1 MPARA
6 ALSSLLLAL
15 ALIALAA
22 YALTSASL
30 YDLRFLALVCIYAI
44 MVLGYQFVFGH
55 VGAVSLAQSTFFGL
69 GGYVTGL
76 AGVAFGLDTA
86 MLLPLSILAPVLLA
100 ALIAA
105 PVLKLEDHYFS
116 LATLGIA
123 LIVQLVAV
131 NWDSLTGGLNGF
143 SGIPGIVLFGFPVE
157 GRLNVFLFCWAG
169 LVVATVIALRILE
182 SLYGFSFNLVRESPH
197 AAASLGIDVGRMR
210 LVALLLSAAFGGL
223 AGALMAHVLRVV
235 SPENLDLSLMATCLI
250 MTVVGGSTRP
260 LGAIV
265 GALLIVFLRERF
277 RIAQSYSLIIYTGA
291 TLAILVLAPYGIV
304 GSIERLWARRV
315 RGDARPAADAAADS
329 ADGGGALEPPAREPS
344 PDDRALLGVRGV
356 AKRFGGVQALDGVD
370 LAVRDGEIVGL
381 IGPNGSGKTT
391 LINVIS
397 GLYVADAGEI
407 VFAGR
412 PIADLPA
419 HAIARLG
426 MARTFQHIDLVDD
439 LSVLDNIAI
448 GTFCSERA
456 SLALGAAHAR
466 PRPAPDAGA
475 RARRRACAPAR
486 RGRRCGGA
494 LRRASLR
501 HPAPRR
507 GRARARRRSAPSA
520 ARRAGRRPQRARA
533 GRSRRAHPAHCRG
546 WRHRA
551 GHRAQSHL
559 PRRARDP
566 PHLPR
571 PRPHHRG
578 GLARGGAPRSARD
591 RSLSGAG
598 RMSAPVAAKQPLLSV
613 ERLHVRYDAVTALR
627 DVTVTVNPG
636 EAVALVGANGAGK
649 STLFKS
655 IMGFLK
661 PAAGAIVFA
670 GAPLGRLPPEARCRL
685 GLGYCPEGRR
695 VFPGLTVRENLEVA
709 ATGPARA
716 RRTRVDEAFALFPVL
731 AERRDALGWQL
742 SGGQQQML
750 AIAAPSW
757 GARACSCST
766 SRRSGSRPSWS
777 TRCCAR
783 CAPSWPAARRCCS
796 PSRTSPRR
804 SPAASAPT
812 SWRSAPSRSPAPPPT
827 CRAPGK

>member
-1 MPARA
+1 LVDAARIKLPALALPARA
-6 ALSSLLLAL
+6 GVSSLLLAL

-22 YALTSASL
+22 YALTAASL

-86 MLLPLSILAPVLLA
+86 ILLPLSILAPVLLA

-143 SGIPGIVLFGFPVE
+143 SGIPGIVLFGFPIE

-210 LVALLLSAAFGGL
+210 LAALLLSAAFGGL
-223 AGALMAHVLRVV
+223 AGALMAHLLRVV

-315 RGDARPAADAAADS
+315 RGAVHSGVDAIVDT
-329 ADGGGALEPPAREPS
+329 ADGGGTIEPPAREPP
-344 PDDRALLGVRGV
+344 PDALALLGVRGV
-356 AKRFGGVQALDGVD
+356 AKLFGGVQALDGVD
-370 LAVRDGEIVGL
+370 LAVREGEIVGL

-407 VFAGR
+407 VFADR

-456 SLALGAAHAR
+456 SLRSALLTLGPD
-466 PRPAPDAGA
+466 PRLT
-475 RARRRACAPAR
+475 RARERAAAPAR
-486 RGRRCGGA
+486 LLGVADVSAVRCGA
-494 LRRASLR
+494 LPYGTRRR
-501 HPAPRR
+501 VEV
-507 GRARARRRSAPSA
+507 ARALA
-520 ARRAGRRPQRARA
+520 AD
-533 GRSRRAHPAHCRG
+533 
-546 WRHRA
+546 
-551 GHRAQSHL
+551 
-559 PRRARDP
+559 PR
-566 PHLPR
+566 
-571 PRPHHRG
+571 
-578 GLARGGAPRSARD
+578 
-591 RSLSGAG
+591 
-598 RMSAPVAAKQPLLSV
+598 LLLLD
-613 ERLHVRYDAVTALR
+613 E
-627 DVTVTVNPG
+627 
-636 EAVALVGANGAGK
+636 
-649 STLFKS
+649 
-655 IMGFLK
+655 
-661 PAAGAIVFA
+661 PAAGLNELEQADLA
-670 GAPLGRLPPEARCRL
+670 GRIRRIAAAGVTVLVIEHNLIFLGALATRLICLDRGRIIAAGSPE
-685 GLGYCPEGRR
+685 
-695 VFPGLTVRENLEVA
+695 EV
-709 ATGPARA
+709 
-716 RRTRVDEAFALFPVL
+716 
-731 AERRDALGWQL
+731 RRDPRVIEAYLGQ
-742 SGGQQQML
+742 
-750 AIAAPSW
+750 AA
-757 GARACSCST
+757 
-766 SRRSGSRPSWS
+766 
-777 TRCCAR
+777 
-783 CAPSWPAARRCCS
+783 
-796 PSRTSPRR
+796 
-804 SPAASAPT
+804 
-812 SWRSAPSRSPAPPPT
+812 
-827 CRAPGK
+827 